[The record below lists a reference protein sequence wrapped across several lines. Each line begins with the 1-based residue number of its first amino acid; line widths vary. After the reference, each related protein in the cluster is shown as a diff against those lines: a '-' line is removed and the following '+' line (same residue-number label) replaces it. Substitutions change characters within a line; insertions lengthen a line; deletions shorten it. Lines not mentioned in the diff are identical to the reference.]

1 MRMNRKLLALAMACM
16 GIPSTT
22 FRPLSEYNLF
32 KDMNVSSQKPN
43 RVSQKKRRLN
53 QRRKGK

>member
-1 MRMNRKLLALAMACM
+1 MRMKSSLLALAMACM
-16 GIPSTT
+16 GMSATT
-22 FRPLSEYNLF
+22 CRPLSEYSLF

-43 RVSQKKRRLN
+43 RISQKKRRLN